1 MENKKI
7 IIDGV
12 LHMEIFDVIQKKRTP
27 DIKSFYEDNPELEL
41 KSLDQHLV
49 LAEYASLRL

>member
-1 MENKKI
+1 
-7 IIDGV
+7 
-12 LHMEIFDVIQKKRTP
+12 MEIFDVIQKKRTP